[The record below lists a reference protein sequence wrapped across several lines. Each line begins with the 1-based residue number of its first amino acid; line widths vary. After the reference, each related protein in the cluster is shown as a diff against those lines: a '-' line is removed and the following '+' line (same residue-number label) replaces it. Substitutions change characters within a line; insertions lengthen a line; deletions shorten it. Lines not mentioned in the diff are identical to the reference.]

1 MIQPFLGLALGGG
14 GARGAAHIGVLQ
26 ELHQGGVKID
36 TIAGTS
42 AGSVIG
48 AMYAATGDPFWV
60 ENRFRDFI
68 KSKPFSG
75 LRSKRLTK
83 GGDPDSVFD
92 QIAKKVS
99 DQYVMMMSLKRRSII
114 KKDPL
119 LKAIKFLL
127 PVSTFKELKVP
138 LKVISTDLNSCEDR
152 IDDSGDLIEAVVRSC
167 SIPGFVEPSEL
178 NNEIIVDGGVGMPIP
193 VPAIKKECVFT
204 LAIDISRYQL
214 KPMKKV
220 NMMEIIKR
228 ADMVTSLRL
237 KARLSEE
244 ADFVISPN
252 TMGLHWSDFDQF
264 ETLIEKGKDAA
275 RISLDQLKTSINQKQ
290 TIFSKMKE
298 WLS

>member
-48 AMYAATGDPFWV
+48 AMYAATRDPFWV

-75 LRSKRLTK
+75 LRSKRLAK

>member
-75 LRSKRLTK
+75 LRSKRLAK
-83 GGDPDSVFD
+83 GGNPDSIFD

>member
-75 LRSKRLTK
+75 LRSKRLAK
-83 GGDPDSVFD
+83 GGNPDSVFD